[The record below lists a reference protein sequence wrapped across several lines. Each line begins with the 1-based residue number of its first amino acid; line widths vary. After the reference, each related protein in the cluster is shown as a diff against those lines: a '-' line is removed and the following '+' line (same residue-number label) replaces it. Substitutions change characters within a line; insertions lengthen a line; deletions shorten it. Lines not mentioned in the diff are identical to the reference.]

1 MVTEGTTSIVKTP
14 MEIIL
19 THNLNIFPDDLEND
33 IKNITFM
40 AYFHEYGV
48 IRYQG
53 IMIAGISGIFSG
65 AWSVYSQYAIGVQL
79 N

>member
-1 MVTEGTTSIVKTP
+1 
-14 MEIIL
+14 
-19 THNLNIFPDDLEND
+19 
-33 IKNITFM
+33 M